1 MYGVLFPFIH
11 HSSLAMQNLTKLFC
25 TVSLTVTDT
34 QQKQQTTDL
43 DLKHSLTEYE
53 SCKKYL
59 QCV

>member
-1 MYGVLFPFIH
+1 MYGVLSPFIH
-11 HSSLAMQNLTKLFC
+11 HSSLAMQNPTKLFC

>member
-1 MYGVLFPFIH
+1 MYGVLSPFIH

>member
-1 MYGVLFPFIH
+1 MYGVLSPFIH
-11 HSSLAMQNLTKLFC
+11 HSSLAMQNSTKLFC